1 MSDLEFCRLAHD
13 GKLDALKEKISSSA
27 RVEDITKKKDS
38 VIYNFIFTKI
48 NLNQMVLFKLDRQT
62 STALG
67 LRRRQKGYR

>member
-38 VIYNFIFTKI
+38 VNII
-48 NLNQMVLFKLDRQT
+48 LF
-62 STALG
+62 S
-67 LRRRQKGYR
+67 QK